1 MMTNNYPHIAIF
13 DNEVFIANPS
23 NDKIKKLV
31 YSTKAML
38 FWDDDLVHT
47 DQPYFQIEN
56 INVNSMVKIED
67 VDPTEDGTIIYFL
80 EELEYQD
87 NPISNFKKILME
99 KIRYYQKTFFREENT
114 PKYSIQE
121 CEQIKIKTLPGY
133 AQKDKNNE

>member
-13 DNEVFIANPS
+13 DNEVFITNPS
-23 NDKIKKLV
+23 ENKISKLV

-56 INVNSMVKIED
+56 INANSMVKIED

-80 EELEYQD
+80 EELEYD
-87 NPISNFKKILME
+87 GTPLSDFKKNLMD
-99 KIRYYQKTFFREENT
+99 KIKYSHKTFFKKENK
-114 PKYSIQE
+114 PKYSTHE
-121 CEQIKIKTLPGY
+121 CEKVKIKTRPGFI
-133 AQKDKNNE
+133 QKEKSDE